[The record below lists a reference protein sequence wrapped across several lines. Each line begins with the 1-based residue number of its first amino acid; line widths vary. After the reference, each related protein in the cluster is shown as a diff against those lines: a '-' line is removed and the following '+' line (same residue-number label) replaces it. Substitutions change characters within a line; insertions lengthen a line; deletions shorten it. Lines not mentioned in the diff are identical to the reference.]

1 MVATLQPRL
10 RTPIWSSSGVT
21 RRSTP
26 TSTSQNRNAS
36 SFPSSY
42 SVVLSYGGSRRDIFE
57 KTLLSLNTEHI
68 IVPLLLTPSPID
80 CRYDRSHEDQGDE
93 RHCCEECQQSL
104 AGRSVYEHEEV
115 SLLIPYSPLEVAV
128 IEVTFGSSGAGLR
141 RKRTTPWVSP
151 RRSYSIWV
159 IFVILIRVVHDQRR
173 STSRS
178 LSSTTHG
185 PARSSSSL
193 IGDGR

>member
-1 MVATLQPRL
+1 M
-10 RTPIWSSSGVT
+10 T

-26 TSTSQNRNAS
+26 TSTSQNRDSS

-68 IVPLLLTPSPID
+68 IVPLLLATSPID
-80 CRYDRSHEDQGDE
+80 CRYQGDE